1 MRGRDRVDRR
11 LLIDLLVAIP
21 FAAGDPPGGALWSD
35 VEFGDLVGDLRG
47 LEYRL
52 LGQFVAEADAVVE
65 QAETDVHRMTA
76 PAFLLA
82 EADEQLVEAVLHEET
97 CAPTLFPVRSDT
109 RPTGAYDSTHP
120 P

>member
-47 LEYRL
+47 LESRL
-52 LGQFVAEADAVVE
+52 LGQFVAEVDAVVE
-65 QAETDVHRMTA
+65 QAETDVHRMNA
-76 PAFLLA
+76 PAFILA
-82 EADEQLVEAVLHEET
+82 EAEEQLVVAVLHEAQF
-97 CAPTLFPVRSDT
+97 APRLFSSRFSARGRCP
-109 RPTGAYDSTHP
+109 
-120 P
+120 